1 MSGELAEVTGGWDY
15 GTLPP
20 NIHLGEGCFIEMPD
34 SFGGCRSTR
43 DPAVTLGNRVRVY
56 GWTRFNLEPAGC
68 VEVGDD
74 SVLVGAMLMGA
85 ERITIGAR
93 VVVSYFVT
101 IADSDFHPRDP
112 ESRRR
117 DSLAL
122 LPGGD
127 PAQRAPL
134 STAPVVIDDD
144 ARIGIGAI
152 VLKGV
157 RIGAGA
163 HVEAGSVITHDVPAG
178 AYAAGNPARV
188 STMP

>member
-1 MSGELAEVTGGWDY
+1 VSGLAEVTGAWDY
-15 GTLPP
+15 RSLPP
-20 NIHLGEGCFIEMPD
+20 NIHVGPGCFIEMPEV
-34 SFGGCRSTR
+34 FQNCRSTR
-43 DPAVTLGNRVRVY
+43 DPAVTLGPGARVF
-56 GWTRFNLEPAGC
+56 GWTRFNLEPTGM
-68 VEVGDD
+68 VEVGEG

-93 VVVSYFVT
+93 AVISYFVT

-112 ESRRR
+112 EGRRQ

-134 STAPVVIDDD
+134 TTAPVVIEDD

-157 RIGAGA
+157 RIGAA
-163 HVEAGSVITHDVPAG
+163 ARVEAGAVVTHDVPAG
-178 AYAAGNPARV
+178 AYAAGNPATVRAQAA
-188 STMP
+188 